1 MRMLEAQSP
10 AQANPKG
17 LFEKFGCWFSD
28 RVAAISAH
36 PFAQIGFLLVCL
48 AWFFAGWQIDLLT
61 AALSMLAITLTQMV
75 LNSQQEREREAHRR
89 DLALHT
95 KLDELLIAS
104 KRARDEIAGIE
115 ELEVEEIEALKEG
128 VSRVTPLRRRA
139 G

>member
-1 MRMLEAQSP
+1 MSSDQSP
-10 AQANPKG
+10 ARAKPKG
-17 LFEKFGCWFSD
+17 LFERFGCWFSD

-36 PFAQIGFLLVCL
+36 PFAQIGFLLLCFV
-48 AWFFAGWQIDLLT
+48 WFVVGWQIDLLT

-89 DLALHT
+89 DLALHA

-115 ELEVEEIEALKEG
+115 ELEEEEIEALKHHVE
-128 VSRVTPLRRRA
+128 RVTPLRRA
-139 G
+139 AS